1 MTLIYGKRVA
11 KIKEFS
17 DHSHNCTSCKTFDLQ
32 VKVYQEYYHAFFI
45 PFVAF
50 GDKTVEIRCNQ
61 CTEPIRTEALIKAYE
76 KNTKTPFYMYS
87 LAILVTGVV
96 AFFMLLGLVT
106 TLQTKSYIANPQAGD
121 VYLVH
126 EKTGLEGYYYLRVA
140 AVKGDTV
147 MAYRNHVR
155 YVSLDGSP
163 DKFSD
168 EDYFVEDHFRFFT
181 KADLKQMLAADEI
194 TVAKRHYDAETGF
207 NRVGSEDSNSN
218 E

>member
-11 KIKEFS
+11 KIKEFT
-17 DHSHNCTSCKTFDLQ
+17 DHSHNCTSCKAFDLR
-32 VKVYQEYYHAFFI
+32 VKVFREYYHAFFI

-50 GDKTVEIRCNQ
+50 GDKTADIRCNQ
-61 CTEPIRTEALIKAYE
+61 CTEPIRTEALKKEFE

-87 LAILVTGVV
+87 LAILVAGVI
-96 AFFMLLGLVT
+96 AFFIILSLVT

-126 EKTGLEGYYYLRVA
+126 EKEGLEGYSYLRVA
-140 AVKGDTV
+140 AVKGDTIMV
-147 MAYRNHVR
+147 YRNHVR
-155 YVSLDGSP
+155 YVSLDGAP

-168 EDYFVEDHFRFFT
+168 EDYFVEDHFILFT
-181 KADLKQMLAADEI
+181 KATLKQMLSEDEI
-194 TVAKRHYDAETGF
+194 TVAKRYYDNETGF
-207 NRVGSEDSNSN
+207 NRVNNEDSNTN